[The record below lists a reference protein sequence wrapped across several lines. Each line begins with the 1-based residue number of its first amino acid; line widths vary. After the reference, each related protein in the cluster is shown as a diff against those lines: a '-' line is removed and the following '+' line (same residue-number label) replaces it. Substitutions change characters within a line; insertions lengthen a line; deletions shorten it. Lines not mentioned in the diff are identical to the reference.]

1 MCLRGDCSL
10 EKNACAFCGEH
21 WRVCL
26 KVLAKKNEAVALLSS
41 RALVLCLLSFPSPWR
56 FARHSKSGCER
67 AKKHTKPLPR
77 NSCCGR
83 HAGSGRV
90 RSPVCRHML
99 CCRYERPFLH
109 SPYPHDPPRKRS
121 RGAARLVKRASAL
134 ADAQLPQG
142 RSRVCASSLD
152 ACAPRADFFSR
163 CGRAARRVRAR
174 ASRAKAQCHGH
185 RVTSREARDC
195 HTGRVTTPDRGA
207 VPRRRGG
214 WSSAHARMQGE
225 VWAHTVTHSPPW

>member
-1 MCLRGDCSL
+1 MPFVANIGVF
-10 EKNACAFCGEH
+10 A
-21 WRVCL
+21 L
-26 KVLAKKNEAVALLSS
+26 KSWPRKM
-41 RALVLCLLSFPSPWR
+41 
-56 FARHSKSGCER
+56 
-67 AKKHTKPLPR
+67 KPLPFSPR
-77 NSCCGR
+77 ALSSCASCPFPLPGGLLVTAKAVASGR
-83 HAGSGRV
+83 KNTQNPSRATAAAAATRVAVGSGHLCAGTCSVAGMRG
-90 RSPVCRHML
+90 RSC
-99 CCRYERPFLH
+99 

-225 VWAHTVTHSPPW
+225 VWAHTVTQHTPLPGNPHLVRG